1 MDKNIT
7 IKQFFNNRYI
17 KYIKG
22 ALIIDL
28 ENKKNKKMCRLKE
41 EIADYYFNKKLF

>member
-1 MDKNIT
+1 ME
-7 IKQFFNNRYI
+7 QPFNNKHT

-28 ENKKNKKMCRLKE
+28 ENLKDKNA
-41 EIADYYFNKKLF
+41 IN

>member
-1 MDKNIT
+1 ME
-7 IKQFFNNRYI
+7 QPFNNRHT

-28 ENKKNKKMCRLKE
+28 DNLE
-41 EIADYYFNKKLF
+41 EESTG

>member
-7 IKQFFNNRYI
+7 SEQPFNN
-17 KYIKG
+17 KQTKHIKG

-28 ENKKNKKMCRLKE
+28 ENLE
-41 EIADYYFNKKLF
+41 EKSAG